1 MQSVGLPESV
11 GDHSEFTKGDD
22 ARYTNHYSELDRGS
36 QAGGLLR
43 ERLISRG
50 EQPWLT
56 VMTAE
61 EVLRGRLAQVAAD
74 KDRLL
79 VHYDLF
85 LNGLLTLAKW
95 RFLPWT
101 QTAQD
106 AFDMLHFQRVR
117 IGTMDRAHRQ
127 PGTDARHAPAFP
139 QSGRFS
145 KGAGP
150 EGGELAGLMS
160 GKWRLGCTP

>member
-1 MQSVGLPESV
+1 MVIL
-11 GDHSEFTKGDD
+11 D
-22 ARYTNHYSELDRGS
+22 TNHYSELDRGS
-36 QAGGLLR
+36 QAGALLR

-61 EVLRGRLAQVAAD
+61 EVLRGRLAQIAAE

-101 QTAQD
+101 QAAQD
-106 AFDMLHFQRVR
+106 TFDMLHFQRVR
-117 IGTMDRAHRQ
+117 IGTMDLRIASLALTHNTLLLSRNLVDFQ
-127 PGTDARHAPAFP
+127 KVPGLRVENWLD
-139 QSGRFS
+139 
-145 KGAGP
+145 
-150 EGGELAGLMS
+150 
-160 GKWRLGCTP
+160 